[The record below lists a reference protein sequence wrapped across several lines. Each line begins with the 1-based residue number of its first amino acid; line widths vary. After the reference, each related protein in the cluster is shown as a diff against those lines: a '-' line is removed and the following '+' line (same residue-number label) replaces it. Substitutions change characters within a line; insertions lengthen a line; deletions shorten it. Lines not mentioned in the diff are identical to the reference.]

1 MGVSKVSAFG
11 NLCIQMKI
19 FAPGKIPFF
28 TSFRQGWSEDRTK
41 SEWLL
46 DFSKI
51 VSVIMEILALWLV
64 EDCVISRDK
73 HRARGDHNEGTKFQN
88 GCLALRRCYQG
99 SKGDKGKF
107 NSKELKK
114 MLLTSVYHF

>member
-19 FAPGKIPFF
+19 FAPAKIPFF
-28 TSFRQGWSEDRTK
+28 TSFRQGWSEDHTK

-51 VSVIMEILALWLV
+51 VLVIMEILALWLV
-64 EDCVISRDK
+64 EEIITRDL
-73 HRARGDHNEGTKFQN
+73 N
-88 GCLALRRCYQG
+88 
-99 SKGDKGKF
+99 
-107 NSKELKK
+107 LK
-114 MLLTSVYHF
+114 TAASHFVDVTRK